1 MLEKFKEVLD
11 KGDSVSA
18 IFIVLSKAFD
28 TLNHDLLIAKR
39 EAYGF
44 SAKSFCYMHSY
55 LNKQLQNTTFNCD
68 FSLWKGVSSGISQ
81 RSILG
86 SILFNVYINY
96 IFFFVDEAF
105 LSNFEYHQN

>member
-55 LNKQLQNTTFNCD
+55 LNKQLQNTIFNCD
-68 FSLWKGVSSGISQ
+68 FSLWKGDF
-81 RSILG
+81 LG
-86 SILFNVYINY
+86 DFTKIYSWFNFIQCIYKLH
-96 IFFFVDEAF
+96 F
-105 LSNFEYHQN
+105 LLC